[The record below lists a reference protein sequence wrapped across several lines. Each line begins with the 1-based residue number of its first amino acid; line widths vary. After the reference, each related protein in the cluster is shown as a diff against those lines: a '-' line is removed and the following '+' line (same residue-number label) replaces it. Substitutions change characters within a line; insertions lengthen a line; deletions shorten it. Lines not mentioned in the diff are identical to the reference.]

1 MDYEQDYIMRMIKD
15 MTRMI
20 AKLLLGKDAP
30 QYMLPDAQPDDKGLD
45 GDSGSFYRRLIQ
57 MADAGEINEAENLL
71 TDYLDQGS
79 GSKEELE
86 VALGFYVYINEMS
99 NDFLDDARRLTYS
112 FRQILFFR
120 TQRGWLRRRHTHR
133 ASCNA
138 CPSGRGTAS
147 LFHNVYNLM

>member
-99 NDFLDDARRLTYS
+99 NDFLDEHEYS
-112 FRQILFFR
+112 REEIYQGLESLS
-120 TQRGWLRRRHTHR
+120 TQFGVSGHTIR
-133 ASCNA
+133 M
-138 CPSGRGTAS
+138 PG
-147 LFHNVYNLM
+147 V

>member
-1 MDYEQDYIMRMIKD
+1 
-15 MTRMI
+15 MI

-99 NDFLDDARRLTYS
+99 NDFLDEHEYSREEIYQGLESLSTQFGVSGLTI
-112 FRQILFFR
+112 RMP
-120 TQRGWLRRRHTHR
+120 G
-133 ASCNA
+133 
-138 CPSGRGTAS
+138 
-147 LFHNVYNLM
+147 V

>member
-20 AKLLLGKDAP
+20 AKLLLGKEAP

-99 NDFLDDARRLTYS
+99 NDFLDEHEYSREEIYQGLESLSTQFGVSGLTI
-112 FRQILFFR
+112 RMP
-120 TQRGWLRRRHTHR
+120 G
-133 ASCNA
+133 
-138 CPSGRGTAS
+138 
-147 LFHNVYNLM
+147 V

>member
-30 QYMLPDAQPDDKGLD
+30 QYMLD

-99 NDFLDDARRLTYS
+99 NDFLDEHEYSREEIYQGLESLSTQFGVSGLTI
-112 FRQILFFR
+112 RMP
-120 TQRGWLRRRHTHR
+120 G
-133 ASCNA
+133 
-138 CPSGRGTAS
+138 
-147 LFHNVYNLM
+147 V